1 MTLLIEIWE
10 TSFKIEY
17 EFIPGFRGTNDYPS
31 ESDHVSI
38 LEVYLLDPVTDK
50 VVEVDLLPILNAR
63 FKELIEQEIKL
74 EHGSKFDDWEDYKDD

>member
-17 EFIPGFRGTNDYPS
+17 EFIPGFRGTDEYPS
-31 ESDHVSI
+31 ESNHISI
-38 LEVYLLDPVTDK
+38 LEVYILDPVTDK
-50 VVEVDLLPILNAR
+50 VVEVDLLPILNAK
-63 FKELIEQEIKL
+63 FKELIEQEIEL